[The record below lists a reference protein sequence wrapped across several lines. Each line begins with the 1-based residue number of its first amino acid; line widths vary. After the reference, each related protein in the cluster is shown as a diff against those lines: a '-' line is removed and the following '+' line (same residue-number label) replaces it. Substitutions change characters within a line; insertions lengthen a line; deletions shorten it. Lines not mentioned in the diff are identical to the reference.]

1 MDNSPKFEQLRK
13 IHMMKSNM
21 LRGILLGMTLF
32 FSLPSTVHG
41 QDENR
46 EFYQLRIYTI
56 KNDIQESR
64 VDTYLEQAYLPALKR
79 RNIKNIGVF
88 KFIPEVQD
96 SLRQVFVLLPIA
108 SPNELN
114 TLHEELQ
121 QDSEYYAKGET
132 FINAPHD
139 DTPYE
144 RMESVLLKAFKDMP
158 MMRPTRVEGD
168 RAKRVYELRSYESP
182 TEALFRNK
190 VKMFNEGGEITL
202 FDSLGFNA
210 VFYSEVISGS
220 NMPNLMYMTTFKDM
234 ETRDSKWKEFVASA
248 KWKELI
254 SDPQYNN
261 NINHIDIHLLYPTPY
276 SDY

>member
-1 MDNSPKFEQLRK
+1 
-13 IHMMKSNM
+13 M
-21 LRGILLGMTLF
+21 LRGFLLGMTLF
-32 FSLPSTVHG
+32 FSLPNTVQG

-56 KNDIQESR
+56 KNDSQESM

-96 SLRQVFVLLPIA
+96 SLRQIFVLMPIA

-114 TLHEELQ
+114 SLYKELQ
-121 QDSEYYAKGET
+121 QDSEYNAKGET

-139 DTPYE
+139 DPPYE

-158 MMRPTRVEGD
+158 MMRPSQVEGE
-168 RAKRVYELRSYESP
+168 RAKRVYEFRSYESP

-254 SDPQYNN
+254 GDPQYNN
-261 NINHIDIHLLYPTPY
+261 NVNHIDIHLLYPTPY